1 MSPEIARLQEE
12 LETIRR
18 QAEKGSRSDPLTARA
33 AVAWRAERDAQDRAK
48 AGPRL
53 VVPHSAPPLASE
65 ADYDGALAPSARI
78 DDVDAG
84 AGGPAANGGADSL
97 SDLDSRIGP
106 QPELSSLAAL
116 AGPPA
121 PELLPLVPPTP
132 LARPYPLAAL
142 GPVLSG
148 AAESIAAKCQCS
160 PALAAQSVLAVASLV
175 SQRLADV
182 RQPYGQN
189 RPLSL
194 YFVTI
199 AASGDRKST
208 SDNEALIP
216 VRMYENNLK
225 RDYEIAH
232 SAWRVRYAA
241 WDAQRRKIEN
251 DKNLDRPGREAELT
265 ALGNAPTEPIKP
277 VLTAPEP
284 TVEALAKHWPILP
297 GALGLFSAEGGQMT
311 GGHGFGPDHRLKTA
325 ATLSTLWDGVGIR
338 RLRAGDGITDLPGR
352 RLALHLMVQPD
363 VGAAFL
369 SEPILR
375 DQGLLSRLL
384 VAAPESLAGKRVWR
398 ETASDLDPPM
408 KRYIAAILGLLERPA
423 PSANEAGNELMPPV
437 LDLSADAKA
446 AWVAFHDPVEI
457 SMAQDGTL
465 ECLRDVA
472 GKAAENAVRIAAVL
486 TVVERPDASTIELEA
501 MTAGCELAGWYIAE
515 ALRLSGAQRQP
526 PRLRNAIKLHEWLK
540 AKRKTEVTR
549 SEVMQFGPAPV
560 RQKAEADAALATL
573 EEHGCIVRA
582 SDSKAAKWTVVREA
596 TQ

>member
-1 MSPEIARLQEE
+1 
-12 LETIRR
+12 
-18 QAEKGSRSDPLTARA
+18 
-33 AVAWRAERDAQDRAK
+33 
-48 AGPRL
+48 
-53 VVPHSAPPLASE
+53 
-65 ADYDGALAPSARI
+65 
-78 DDVDAG
+78 
-84 AGGPAANGGADSL
+84 
-97 SDLDSRIGP
+97 
-106 QPELSSLAAL
+106 
-116 AGPPA
+116 
-121 PELLPLVPPTP
+121 
-132 LARPYPLAAL
+132 
-142 GPVLSG
+142 
-148 AAESIAAKCQCS
+148 
-160 PALAAQSVLAVASLV
+160 
-175 SQRLADV
+175 
-182 RQPYGQN
+182 
-189 RPLSL
+189 
-194 YFVTI
+194 
-199 AASGDRKST
+199 
-208 SDNEALIP
+208 
-216 VRMYENNLK
+216 
-225 RDYEIAH
+225 
-232 SAWRVRYAA
+232 
-241 WDAQRRKIEN
+241 
-251 DKNLDRPGREAELT
+251 
-265 ALGNAPTEPIKP
+265 
-277 VLTAPEP
+277 
-284 TVEALAKHWPILP
+284 
-297 GALGLFSAEGGQMT
+297 
-311 GGHGFGPDHRLKTA
+311 
-325 ATLSTLWDGVGIR
+325 
-338 RLRAGDGITDLPGR
+338 
-352 RLALHLMVQPD
+352 

-408 KRYIAAILGLLERPA
+408 KRYIAVILGLLERPA

-501 MTAGCELAGWYIAE
+501 MTAGCELSGWYIAE

-560 RQKAEADAALATL
+560 RQKADAALATL
-573 EEHGCIVRA
+573 EEHGWIVRA